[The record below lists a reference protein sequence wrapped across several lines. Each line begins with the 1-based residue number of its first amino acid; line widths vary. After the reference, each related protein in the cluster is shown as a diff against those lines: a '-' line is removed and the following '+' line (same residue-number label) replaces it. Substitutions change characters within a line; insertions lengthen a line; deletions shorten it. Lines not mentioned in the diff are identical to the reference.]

1 MPQVDWWFVVMKFVY
16 VDETGDQ
23 AQSDIFVMAAVEID
37 AIRLNK
43 YSRIFSAMIDEVFAK
58 HPGNPQDLKTQR
70 FHRGNGG
77 WNKISGADRRA
88 FMHAVVDEIAT
99 CSKIYASAIS
109 FEKFNA
115 TDHKAY
121 SYPDVAHS
129 YWIVNAMFVLSHIQ
143 REHCDDPKNKG
154 NCVIVVDDNKVEHA
168 NMAEL
173 IFQPDP
179 WFDDLAF
186 KAAFLKSKKR
196 PKNWEA
202 RRFDQIVNTPFAI
215 KSEHAS
221 TILVADLAA
230 FVLRRYIELKTQDE
244 AFKGEKDFFEA
255 LFAKLESVIKSH
267 KNLQKK
273 TPPYEYYRAL
283 QPDGW
288 DFAL

>member
-1 MPQVDWWFVVMKFVY
+1 MKFVY
-16 VDETGDQ
+16 IDETGDQ
-23 AQSDIFVMAAVEID
+23 DQSDVFVMAAVEID

-43 YSRIFSAMIDEVFAK
+43 YSRIFSVMIDEVFAK
-58 HPGNPQDLKTQR
+58 HPGKPQDLKTRR
-70 FHRGNGG
+70 FHRGAGG
-77 WNKISGADRRA
+77 WNKISGEDRKA

-99 CSKIYASAIS
+99 SSKVYASAMS
-109 FEKFNA
+109 FEKFKA
-115 TDHKAY
+115 TDHKAFG
-121 SYPDVAHS
+121 YPDVSHS
-129 YWIVNAMFVLSHIQ
+129 YWIANAMFVLSHAQ

-186 KAAFLKSKKR
+186 KAAFLKAKKR
-196 PKNWEA
+196 PKNWET

-230 FVLRRYIELKTQDE
+230 FVLRRYIELKTDDE
-244 AFKGEKDFFEA
+244 AFKGERNFFEA
-255 LFAKLESVIKSH
+255 LFAKLKPVIKPH

-273 TPPYEYYRAL
+273 TEAYGYYQSL

>member
-1 MPQVDWWFVVMKFVY
+1 MKFVY

-23 AQSDIFVMAAVEID
+23 VQSDTFVMTAVEID

-43 YSRIFSAMIDEVFAK
+43 YSRIFSTMIGEVFAK
-58 HPGNPQDLKTQR
+58 HPGKPQDLKTRR
-70 FHRGNGG
+70 FHRGAGG
-77 WNKISGADRRA
+77 WNKISGEDRKA
-88 FMHAVVDEIAT
+88 FLNAVVEEIANS
-99 CSKIYASAIS
+99 SKIYASAIS
-109 FEKFNA
+109 FKKFKA
-115 TDHKAY
+115 TDHKAFG
-121 SYPDVAHS
+121 YPDVSHS
-129 YWIVNAMFVLSHIQ
+129 YWIANAMFVLSHVQ

-173 IFQPDP
+173 IFKPDP

-196 PKNWEA
+196 PKNWETK
-202 RRFDQIVNTPFAI
+202 RFNQIVNTPFAI

-230 FVLRRYIELKTQDE
+230 FVLRRYIELKTEDE
-244 AFKGEKDFFEA
+244 AFIGEKVFFDA
-255 LFAKLESVIKSH
+255 LFAKLKPVIKTH
-267 KNLQKK
+267 KNLHKK
-273 TPPYEYYRAL
+273 TQAYEYYRAL
-283 QPDGW
+283 QPEVW